1 MSYIL
6 AVTLYIVRHAK
17 AGKRSEW
24 DGPDESRPLSDK
36 GWEQAQAIA
45 EKLVG
50 LKPSALISSPA
61 VRCMQTL
68 EPLSK
73 ATKIEIFADKRL
85 FEHGDVA
92 KMLELLEDAKDLTV
106 ISSHGDMI
114 PEAIKLLQQRGMQI
128 GSKPDWRKASVW
140 IVERNKHGF
149 NSAIAIAPPQ

>member
-1 MSYIL
+1 M

-24 DGPDESRPLSDK
+24 DGPDALRPLSDK
-36 GWEQAQAIA
+36 GWEQSHAIA
-45 EKLVG
+45 ETLID

-73 ATKIEIFADKRL
+73 ATKIKIVTDQRL
-85 FEHGDVA
+85 FENGDVVE
-92 KMLELLEDAKDLTV
+92 MIELLEDARDSTV

-114 PEAIKLLQQRGMQI
+114 PEAIKLLQRRGMEI
-128 GSKPDWRKASVW
+128 GSKPDWRKASIWV
-140 IVERNKHGF
+140 VERTKNGF
-149 NSAIAIAPPQ
+149 TSAVVMAPPQL

>member
-1 MSYIL
+1 M
-6 AVTLYIVRHAK
+6 TLYIVRLAK

-24 DGPDESRPLSDK
+24 DGPDTLRPLSDK
-36 GWEQAQAIA
+36 GWEQAQAISK
-45 EKLVG
+45 KLIE
-50 LKPSALISSPA
+50 LKPIALISSPA

-92 KMLELLEDAKDLTV
+92 KMIELLEDAQDSTV

-114 PEAIKLLQQRGMQI
+114 PEVIKILQRRGMEI

-140 IVERNKHGF
+140 VVERTKNGF
-149 NSAIAIAPPQ
+149 KSAFVIAPLQ

>member
-1 MSYIL
+1 M
-6 AVTLYIVRHAK
+6 TLYIVRHAK

-24 DGPDESRPLSDK
+24 HGPDELRPLSDK

-45 EKLVG
+45 DKLVE

-73 ATKIEIFADKRL
+73 ATKIEVFADKRL

-92 KMLELLEDAKDLTV
+92 KMLELLK
-106 ISSHGDMI
+106 M
-114 PEAIKLLQQRGMQI
+114 
-128 GSKPDWRKASVW
+128 RK
-140 IVERNKHGF
+140 I
-149 NSAIAIAPPQ
+149 QL

>member
-1 MSYIL
+1 M
-6 AVTLYIVRHAK
+6 TLYIVRHAK

-24 DGPDESRPLSDK
+24 DGPDTLRPLSDK
-36 GWEQAQAIA
+36 GWEQSQAIA
-45 EKLVG
+45 EKLVE

-92 KMLELLEDAKDLTV
+92 KMIELLEDSKDSTV

-114 PEAIKLLQQRGMQI
+114 PEVIKILQRRGMEI
-128 GSKPDWRKASVW
+128 GSKPDWRKATVW
-140 IVERNKHGF
+140 VVERIKNSF
-149 NSAIAIAPPQ
+149 TSAIVMAPPQ

>member
-1 MSYIL
+1 M
-6 AVTLYIVRHAK
+6 TLYIVRHAK

-24 DGPDESRPLSDK
+24 DGPDTLRPLSDK
-36 GWEQAQAIA
+36 GWEQSQAIA
-45 EKLVG
+45 EKLVE

-92 KMLELLEDAKDLTV
+92 KMIELLEDSKDSTV

-114 PEAIKLLQQRGMQI
+114 PEVIKILQRRGMEI

-140 IVERNKHGF
+140 VVERIKNSF
-149 NSAIAIAPPQ
+149 TSAIVMAPPQ

>member
-1 MSYIL
+1 M
-6 AVTLYIVRHAK
+6 TLYIVRHAK

-24 DGPDESRPLSDK
+24 DGPDTLRPLSDK
-36 GWEQAQAIA
+36 GWEQSQAIA
-45 EKLVG
+45 EKLVE

-92 KMLELLEDAKDLTV
+92 KMIELLEAAQDSTV

-114 PEAIKLLQQRGMQI
+114 PEAIKILQRRGMEI
-128 GSKPDWRKASVW
+128 NSKPDWRKATVW
-140 IVERNKHGF
+140 VVERTKNGF
-149 NSAIAIAPPQ
+149 KSAFVMAPPQ

>member
-1 MSYIL
+1 M

-24 DGPDESRPLSDK
+24 DGPDALRPLSDK
-36 GWEQAQAIA
+36 GWEQSHAIA
-45 EKLVG
+45 ETLID

-73 ATKIEIFADKRL
+73 LTKIKIVTDQRL
-85 FEHGDVA
+85 FENGDVA
-92 KMLELLEDAKDLTV
+92 KMIELLEDAQDSTV

-114 PEAIKLLQQRGMQI
+114 PEAIKLLQRRGMEI
-128 GSKPDWRKASVW
+128 KSKPDWRKASIWV
-140 IVERNKHGF
+140 VERTKNGF
-149 NSAIAIAPPQ
+149 TSAVVMAPPQL

>member
-1 MSYIL
+1 M
-6 AVTLYIVRHAK
+6 TLYIVRHAK

-24 DGPDESRPLSDK
+24 DGPDTLRPLSDK
-36 GWEQAQAIA
+36 GWEQSQAIA
-45 EKLVG
+45 EKLIE

-92 KMLELLEDAKDLTV
+92 KMIELLEDAKDSTV

-114 PEAIKLLQQRGMQI
+114 PEVIKILQRRGMEI
-128 GSKPDWRKASVW
+128 GSKPDWRKATVW
-140 IVERNKHGF
+140 VLNRTKNGF
-149 NSAIAIAPPQ
+149 KSAFVMAPPQ

>member
-1 MSYIL
+1 M
-6 AVTLYIVRHAK
+6 TLYIVRHAK

-24 DGPDESRPLSDK
+24 DGPDELRPLSDK

-45 EKLVG
+45 EKLNE

-73 ATKIEIFADKRL
+73 AAKIKIVTDQRL

-92 KMLELLEDAKDLTV
+92 KMIELLEDAKDSTV
-106 ISSHGDMI
+106 IASHGDMI
-114 PEAIKLLQQRGMQI
+114 PEAIKLLQRRGMEI
-128 GSKPDWRKASVW
+128 GSKPDWRKASIWV
-140 IVERNKHGF
+140 VERTKNGF
-149 NSAIAIAPPQ
+149 TSAVVIAPPQSLT

>member
-1 MSYIL
+1 M
-6 AVTLYIVRHAK
+6 TLYIVRHAK

-24 DGPDESRPLSDK
+24 DVPDELRPLSDK
-36 GWEQAQAIA
+36 GWEQSQAIA
-45 EKLVG
+45 EKLIE

-92 KMLELLEDAKDLTV
+92 KMIELLEDAKDSTV

-114 PEAIKLLQQRGMQI
+114 PEVIKILQRRGMEI
-128 GSKPDWRKASVW
+128 NSKPDWRKATVW
-140 IVERNKHGF
+140 VVERTKNGF
-149 NSAIAIAPPQ
+149 KSAFVMAPPQ

>member
-1 MSYIL
+1 M
-6 AVTLYIVRHAK
+6 TLYIVRHAK

-24 DGPDESRPLSDK
+24 DGPDELRPLSDK

-45 EKLVG
+45 DKLVE

-92 KMLELLEDAKDLTV
+92 KMLELFEDAKDSTV

-114 PEAIKLLQQRGMQI
+114 PEAIKMLQQRGMQI
-128 GSKPDWRKASVW
+128 ASKPDWRKASVW
-140 IVERNKHGF
+140 VIERTKHGF
-149 NSAIAIAPPQ
+149 KSAIAMAPPQS

>member
-1 MSYIL
+1 
-6 AVTLYIVRHAK
+6 VRHAK

-24 DGPDESRPLSDK
+24 DGPDTLRPLSDK
-36 GWEQAQAIA
+36 GWEQSQAIA
-45 EKLVG
+45 EKLIE

-92 KMLELLEDAKDLTV
+92 KMIELLEDAKDSTV

-114 PEAIKLLQQRGMQI
+114 PEVIKILQRRGMEI
-128 GSKPDWRKASVW
+128 GSKPDWRKATVW
-140 IVERNKHGF
+140 VLNRTKNGF
-149 NSAIAIAPPQ
+149 KSAFVMAPPQ

>member
-1 MSYIL
+1 M
-6 AVTLYIVRHAK
+6 TLYIVRHAK

-24 DGPDESRPLSDK
+24 DGPDTLRPLSDK
-36 GWEQAQAIA
+36 GWEQSQAIA
-45 EKLVG
+45 EKLVE

-92 KMLELLEDAKDLTV
+92 KMIELLEDAQDSTV

-114 PEAIKLLQQRGMQI
+114 PEVIKILQRRGMEI

-140 IVERNKHGF
+140 VVERIKNSF
-149 NSAIAIAPPQ
+149 TSAIVMAPPQ